1 MVEHLKELLTDQL
14 ALMRAA
20 VQVLDESFSRTPELM
35 ETAECVGRYVHAK
48 GYSGESSQAH

>member
-20 VQVLDESFSRTPELM
+20 VQVLDESLSRTPELM

-48 GYSGESSQAH
+48 GYCGESSQAH